1 MLLLPAS
8 ADRPLP
14 RLGSDDAAEG
24 PPVVA
29 AERGLEHGE
38 DIRCFRSEPQ
48 DGQHVLIREGKLGP
62 WALAQYDP
70 TPGVLPRRLGP
81 VFASWE
87 EAEWAVFKLRW
98 KRHTGQDLPL
108 D

>member
-1 MLLLPAS
+1 MTFHVDPN
-8 ADRPLP
+8 
-14 RLGSDDAAEG
+14 RLDLAREFKANIYGRHSGDLQ
-24 PPVVA
+24 
-29 AERGLEHGE
+29 RILNL
-38 DIRCFRSEPQ
+38 FRSEPQ
-48 DGQHVLIREGKLGP
+48 DGQYVLIREGRHGP

-70 TPGVLPRRLGP
+70 RPGCLPRQVGP

-98 KRHTGQDLPL
+98 KKFTGHDLPI